1 MKKANDIQLG
11 CETEFDKGDN
21 VETLRLVASC
31 YMKLKE
37 WGKALEFNGKVLG
50 SVEKKMGK
58 RSK

>member
-1 MKKANDIQLG
+1 
-11 CETEFDKGDN
+11 
-21 VETLRLVASC
+21 
-31 YMKLKE
+31 MKLKE